1 MSLRAAGYK
10 EAPKVF
16 WCSVP
21 PKIEPEVKSCDP
33 NSAFVSGFGKW
44 NLNPFPI
51 SVLFSP
57 RWILQKQRIYFQ
69 SLPQPKDAFKVRRA
83 SMLQL
88 PSLRFPPH
96 VNLSSVI
103 VRSLV
108 LSKFA
113 LVSASFQT
121 PGRGVTAA
129 QMTAI
134 ILPTSTHASLL
145 LA

>member
-1 MSLRAAGYK
+1 MAWDLRDITAEK
-10 EAPKVF
+10 F
-16 WCSVP
+16 WQMESKP
-21 PKIEPEVKSCDP
+21 LSY
-33 NSAFVSGFGKW
+33 
-44 NLNPFPI
+44 
-51 SVLFSP
+51 
-57 RWILQKQRIYFQ
+57 QRIILSALDSAETANLLSESPSTKRRIQ
-69 SLPQPKDAFKVRRA
+69 SASGQYAAVAFTTLPTIF
-83 SMLQL
+83 LG
-88 PSLRFPPH
+88 
-96 VNLSSVI
+96 N

-145 LA
+145 A